1 MQEVA
6 DVLRQERNSLEQLLY
21 RLTTLRALLTGR
33 DEAFLTWAAN
43 EVEAARNQV
52 REVDLLRGAQVQLL
66 GVYGPNRTTPT
77 LRQLASLAREPW
89 SGILRDHH
97 DALTNM
103 VAEIEVVRYGSA
115 ERARQGIRRVADAL
129 TAGEH
134 RAVEERRRGA
144 TRTPVRQHVSSP
156 IETRPAVARPR
167 LSTWTP
173 VAFGDDLGPDD
184 ADLTLLT
191 TESAYQDA
199 LTASGKLQIPSLI
212 AFLR

>member
-21 RLTTLRALLTGR
+21 RLTALRALLTGR
-33 DEAFLTWAAN
+33 DEAFLTWAAG
-43 EVEAARNQV
+43 EVESARNQV
-52 REVDLLRGAQVQLL
+52 REVDLLRAAQVQLL
-66 GVYGPNRTTPT
+66 GVYGPNRTIPT

-115 ERARQGIRRVADAL
+115 ERARQGIRRVADAQ
-129 TAGEH
+129 TA
-134 RAVEERRRGA
+134 EERRRGA
-144 TRTPVRQHVSSP
+144 NRRPTRRHVTSPV
-156 IETRPAVARPR
+156 ETGPAAHRPK

-173 VAFGDDLGPDD
+173 MPFGDDLAPDD
-184 ADLTLLT
+184 GDLTLLT

>member
-6 DVLRQERNSLEQLLY
+6 EVLRQERNSLEQLLY
-21 RLTTLRALLTGR
+21 RLTALRALLAGR
-33 DEAFLTWAAN
+33 DEPFLTWAAA
-43 EVEAARNQV
+43 EVETARNQV
-52 REVDLLRGAQVQLL
+52 REIDLLRAAQVQLL
-66 GVYGPNRTTPT
+66 GVYGPNRTIPT

-89 SGILRDHH
+89 AGILRDHH

-115 ERARQGIRRVADAL
+115 ERARQGIRRVADAQSVN
-129 TAGEH
+129 
-134 RAVEERRRGA
+134 RRRRGPSWSPA
-144 TRTPVRQHVSSP
+144 RQHVSSP
-156 IETRPAVARPR
+156 PETRPASAPPK
-167 LSTWTP
+167 LSTWVP
-173 VAFGDDLGPDD
+173 MPFDDDLAPDD
-184 ADLTLLT
+184 GDLSLLT

>member
-21 RLTTLRALLTGR
+21 RLTALRALLTGR
-33 DEAFLTWAAN
+33 DEGFLSWAAN

-52 REVDLLRGAQVQLL
+52 REVDLLRAAQVQLL
-66 GVYGPNRTTPT
+66 GVYGPNRTIPT

-129 TAGEH
+129 TVEEH
-134 RAVEERRRGA
+134 RHGVARRPA
-144 TRTPVRQHVSSP
+144 RQHAASRV
-156 IETRPAVARPR
+156 ETRPAAPRPR
-167 LSTWTP
+167 LSTWMP
-173 VAFGDDLGPDD
+173 VPFGDDLAPDD

-191 TESAYQDA
+191 TESAYQNA